1 MSDLEF
7 GDLLLEM
14 QPCLRGIAKQY
25 LHCHWDQQDAVQEC
39 LCKVWQK
46 RDSLRYAQYA
56 KTWIVRVLINE
67 CIDIL
72 RKKRRLEEF
81 EQEQFGDKD
90 EFQLLIERA
99 DLQQAF
105 EQISE
110 QDQRILRMHYYKGY
124 HVREVADAMK
134 IPMST
139 VQSRL
144 YRSLKKLSCHLMVS

>member
-1 MSDLEF
+1 M
-7 GDLLLEM
+7 
-14 QPCLRGIAKQY
+14 
-25 LHCHWDQQDAVQEC
+25 
-39 LCKVWQK
+39 
-46 RDSLRYAQYA
+46 
-56 KTWIVRVLINE
+56 LINE

-72 RKKRRLEEF
+72 RKKRRLVEF
-81 EQEQFGDKD
+81 RQEQLGDKD
-90 EFQLLIERA
+90 AFQLLIERA

-110 QDQRILRMHYYKGY
+110 QDQRILRMHYYNGY

-144 YRSLKKLSCHLMVS
+144 YRSLKKLSRHLMVS